1 MMMPRR
7 HDRTTACGLFS
18 CKAVAMTNP
27 GKDLPRGALR
37 RILDGADDGA
47 SEPSFTF
54 LSYIPKRR
62 LPAAAARPR
71 SLTLQSGFIPPCL
84 PMTAPSAPSG
94 PLWLHEI
101 KHDGVRIIARTD
113 GSRVKLYGRLGDD
126 LTARYPLI
134 VETMARLPPCTM
146 DGEAVACDER
156 GMPLVGLPQ
165 GRSRDDRTFLYAFDL
180 IELDGEDR
188 RRDALAHR
196 KLDMSRLL
204 ANAGPGVRPTEWV
217 DAREG
222 DGPAV
227 FAHACALGL
236 EGVVWKRK
244 NSRYISGRSPYWLM
258 LKNPALAVD
267 RRGAGEGRDQP
278 DGAGGAEDFAI

>member
-1 MMMPRR
+1 
-7 HDRTTACGLFS
+7 
-18 CKAVAMTNP
+18 MTNP
-27 GKDLPRGALR
+27 GKDLPGGALR
-37 RILDGADDGA
+37 RILDGADYTA

-62 LPAAAARPR
+62 PPAAATRPR
-71 SLTLQSGFIPPCL
+71 SLTLQAGFIPPCL

-94 PLWLHEI
+94 PLWLHEV
-101 KHDGVRIIARTD
+101 KHDGVRIIARND
-113 GSRVKLYGRLGDD
+113 GTQVKLYGRSGDD

-134 VETMARLPPCTM
+134 AEAMARLPPCTI
-146 DGEAVACDER
+146 DGEAVAGDEHGTSLLGR
-156 GMPLVGLPQ
+156 LQ
-165 GRSRDDRTFLYAFDL
+165 RRSRDGRTFLYAFDL

-204 ANAGPGVRPTEWV
+204 ANAGPGVRTTEWV
-217 DAREG
+217 DASES

-227 FAHACALGL
+227 FAHACAIGL

-244 NSRYISGRSPYWLM
+244 DSRYISGRSPYWLM

-267 RRGAGEGRDQP
+267 RHGVGEGRVQT
-278 DGAGGAEDFAI
+278 DGGGAEISRSDVR

>member
-1 MMMPRR
+1 MPQR
-7 HDRTTACGLFS
+7 HDRTTACGSFS
-18 CKAVAMTNP
+18 CKVVVMTNA
-27 GKDLPRGALR
+27 GKDLPRDALR
-37 RILDGADDGA
+37 RILDGADHPA

-62 LPAAAARPR
+62 PPATATRPR
-71 SLTLQSGFIPPCL
+71 SLTLPSGFIPPCL

-94 PLWLHEI
+94 PLWLHEV
-101 KHDGVRIIARTD
+101 KHDGVRIIARND
-113 GSRVKLYGRLGDD
+113 GSRVKLYGRSGDD
-126 LTARYPLI
+126 LAARYPLI
-134 VETMARLPPCTM
+134 VETMARLPPCTI
-146 DGEAVACDER
+146 DGEAVAGDER
-156 GMPLVGLPQ
+156 GTSLFGLLQ
-165 GRSRDDRTFLYAFDL
+165 RRSHDDRTFLYAFDL

-217 DAREG
+217 DARES

-227 FAHACALGL
+227 FAHACATGL

-244 NSRYISGRSPYWLM
+244 DSRYISGRSPYWLM

-267 RRGAGEGRDQP
+267 RHGFGEDRVQP
-278 DGAGGAEDFAI
+278 DGGGEDIAV